1 VFWFLYLLQWCTS
14 MHRMFY
20 SVIFCMR
27 LFIQCQC
34 TAFLSSVMYNIFS
47 SSLYRL
53 CKNLIRFM
61 HITELVYV
69 LLYTYLL
76 YVPVYPVS
84 MCWRSMFSYVQYF
97 ELFSVLIMQTSD
109 TVYAYNWTGLRRFIY
124 LFTVCACFSSTNAL
138 TFYVQLCTIFSFLL
152 CIDYAKIYILV
163 YAYSFS
169 FFVWRQYIH
178 TDFSSPAF
186 SFFQHKFCMRCSEY
200 MII

>member
-1 VFWFLYLLQWCTS
+1 
-14 MHRMFY
+14 
-20 SVIFCMR
+20 MR

-34 TAFLSSVMYNIFS
+34 AAFLSSVMYNIFS
-47 SSLYRL
+47 SSLYWL

-76 YVPVYPVS
+76 YAPVYPVS

-109 TVYAYNWTGLRRFIY
+109 KVYAYNWTGLRRFIY

>member
-1 VFWFLYLLQWCTS
+1 
-14 MHRMFY
+14 
-20 SVIFCMR
+20 MR

-47 SSLYRL
+47 SSLYWL

-69 LLYTYLL
+69 LLYTYLP
-76 YVPVYPVS
+76 YAPVYPVS

-138 TFYVQLCTIFSFLL
+138 TFYVQLCTIFLVLL

-169 FFVWRQYIH
+169 FSFWRQYIH
-178 TDFSSPAF
+178 IDFSSSAF